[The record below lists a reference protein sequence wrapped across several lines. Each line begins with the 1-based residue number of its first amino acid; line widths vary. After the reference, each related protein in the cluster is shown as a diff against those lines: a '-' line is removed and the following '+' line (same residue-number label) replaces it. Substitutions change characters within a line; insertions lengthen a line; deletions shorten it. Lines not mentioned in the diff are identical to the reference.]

1 MSIFK
6 RFPALYARYKERQA
20 SQKMAALTSV
30 AQLLSQ
36 ELDAANA
43 PNFLEVHFVDDS
55 GERMI
60 VVTAQRAGGIT
71 PAMRYREAMD
81 EIANLKAL
89 QDTGDGIAARVA
101 IMACADAFQEAW
113 EHGFIDRPEQD
124 MLDVTTAIRSFAE
137 TYKAG
142 EPA

>member
-6 RFPALYARYKERQA
+6 QLPALYARYKERQV

-55 GERMI
+55 GERLI

-89 QDTGDGIAARVA
+89 QATANSFAAKAA
-101 IMACADAFQEAW
+101 ILACADLFEASW
-113 EHGFIDRPEQD
+113 ASGFVDRPEQD
-124 MLDVTTAIRSFAE
+124 MIDVTTAIRNFAE
-137 TYKAG
+137 TYQGGAQ
-142 EPA
+142 A